1 MTKYEAPVAFSVK
14 NGEEQSKALAERF
27 ETLISEN
34 ANLLKVDAWG
44 VRRLAY
50 EINYEREAAYYLYTF
65 ECEEDFP
72 AELERVFGITDG
84 ILRWLIVKA
93 VDVETPIT
101 VEEAPEEEAAEDET
115 VEETVEF
122 EAEET
127 EDEAV
132 EETVEF
138 EAEEAD
144 EETEEETADEAE
156 EESAE

>member
-1 MTKYEAPVAFSVK
+1 MPIF
-14 NGEEQSKALAERF
+14 
-27 ETLISEN
+27 
-34 ANLLKVDAWG
+34 KVDAWG
-44 VRRLAY
+44 VKTAYKSIMSVRRP
-50 EINYEREAAYYLYTF
+50 ISTF
-65 ECEEDFP
+65 ECERIS

-132 EETVEF
+132 EEIVEF